1 MKKIAFLKAMGGTSF
16 CSSVIG
22 RTGLG
27 ATIVCVVTALAAVA
41 AFGGAPVN
49 PKLPMSFGV
58 DSKGHNRFVGEFTEI
73 ELSFGGKTYH
83 AGPAK
88 ACDTVAPFPSAEDAA
103 KGMRFKCRF
112 VTKDAAKSQ
121 RLLDNVTPGRG
132 DGFLVDV
139 YQGKFRA
146 VIGNDI
152 CSWSHPVPIQS
163 GRETVVEI
171 NVSASDEVTMSIDG
185 DTRKVPSGNGFVPK
199 WQSVKRTENKAPH
212 PDATWKI
219 RFAEPAEWSKR
230 GWQRRSLSFGNGYFG
245 ASEFGGIDVESLQL
259 TEPTFHTQ
267 QVHKRGHR
275 QGNLTDAADLFA
287 EFGHKDATEYLR
299 EMDLEDALV
308 SVKYKAG
315 GVDYTREMFASYP
328 DKVGAMR
335 FTASKKGALS
345 FTLRAQ
351 VPFLD
356 AKPPMDR
363 TGMVESRKVEGR
375 KTGYRMS
382 DFECQAGEI
391 ALSAKSGAYG
401 VRLAGRFK
409 VVCDGVVEQRGDG
422 ALAVAGA
429 TEATVIYTLAT
440 NYRFV
445 PEMFEADWDQYNL
458 GKEFDRTPYFGP
470 DPAAEADRRIEAASA
485 LGYDELKKRHLADFH
500 ALVGRSAIDVD
511 FDAADMALATPE
523 LRALGGNSVYL
534 QALYWRLGKFLL
546 ASSSRPGTLPGSLQG
561 CWAGPVLETV
571 WGSGF
576 WHNINV
582 QMDYWGAFS
591 CNMAECMEAYA
602 AFNAAFRPVTRRLAE
617 KYLRRVNPAGANE
630 PVTEDF
636 WSVGT
641 AAWPYQVACT
651 PGMHS
656 GPGTGG
662 FTTALYI
669 DWYDF
674 TQDREVLEKQCWPV
688 LRGMADF
695 LTRCV
700 VETNGFYLSA
710 FSASP
715 EQTKRGGG
723 YYHTVGC
730 AFDQQMILLNNA
742 AFVRFAKLL
751 GREDDPV
758 VRRCQEQLAKY
769 DPVQVGESGQI
780 KEFREECFYGDF
792 VREKHHRHISH
803 LVGLYPGAIINR
815 ATPEW
820 LKAASRTLDLRGEVT
835 EAWALVH
842 RVCCRARTGEGDAA
856 VRLFGNLMEVKTA
869 DTLWSIAHGVHI
881 IDANYAGAAAFAELL
896 LQSHEKDGN
905 GNFIIDLLPALPSSW
920 AKHGS
925 FRGLCA
931 RGGWEVDCEWRD
943 GKPVKVDLRP
953 GPNAGPKPTVRF
965 GGSTLAL

>member
-1 MKKIAFLKAMGGTSF
+1 MIKPRWIVALWYAVVATFVAVGGM
-16 CSSVIG
+16 
-22 RTGLG
+22 
-27 ATIVCVVTALAAVA
+27 
-41 AFGGAPVN
+41 PVN

-58 DSKGHNRFVGEFTEI
+58 DSTGRNRFVGEFKDI
-73 ELSFGGKTYH
+73 ELSFGGNTYH
-83 AGPAK
+83 SGPAK
-88 ACDTVAPFPSAEDAA
+88 SGDRVKRFPTAADAE
-103 KGMRFKCRF
+103 KGMHFKCRF

-121 RLLDNVTPGRG
+121 RLLDNVTPGKG
-132 DGFLVDV
+132 NGFLVDV
-139 YQGKFRA
+139 YQGRFRA
-146 VIGNDI
+146 VIGGI
-152 CSWSHPVPIQS
+152 GSWRHPAPIKT

-171 NVSASDEVTMSIDG
+171 NVSADDSVTMSVDG
-185 DTRKVPSGNGFVPK
+185 DTRKVPAGGGFVPA
-199 WQSVKRTENKAPH
+199 WQGVKRVENKAPH

-219 RFAEPAEWSKR
+219 RFREPGEWSLK

-245 ASEFGGIDVESLQL
+245 VSEFGGTDVERLQL

-267 QVHKRGHR
+267 QKHPSSRWV
-275 QGNLTDAADLFA
+275 QGNLTDSADLFV
-287 EFGHKDATEYLR
+287 EFGHKDATDYVR

-308 SVKYKAG
+308 TVKYKAD
-315 GVDYTREMFASYP
+315 GVDYAREYFASYP

-363 TGMVESRKVEGR
+363 TGKVETSGN
-375 KTGYRMS
+375 
-382 DFECQAGEI
+382 EI
-391 ALSAKSGAYG
+391 ALFEKSGAYG
-401 VRLAGRFK
+401 VKLAGRFR
-409 VVCDGVVEQRGDG
+409 VVTDGTVERRDGG
-422 ALAVAGA
+422 ALAVANA

-445 PEMFEADWDQYNL
+445 PEMFEASKGQGSDRNH
-458 GKEFDRTPYFGP
+458 DRTPYLGP
-470 DPAAEADRRIEAASA
+470 DPSAEAERRVEVASA
-485 LGYDELKKRHLADFH
+485 LGYAALKTRHLDDFRG
-500 ALVGRSAIDVD
+500 LVGRSSIDVD

-523 LRALGGNSVYL
+523 LRALAGNSVYL
-534 QALYWRLGKFLL
+534 QQLYWRLGKFLL

-561 CWAGPVLETV
+561 CWAGPVLTTA

-602 AFNAAFRPVTRRLAE
+602 TFNAAFRPTTRAAALGYI
-617 KYLRRVNPAGANE
+617 KRVNPAGLKE
-630 PVTEDF
+630 PVTDDF

-641 AAWPYQVACT
+641 AAWPYQASGA
-651 PGMHS
+651 PGGHS

-674 TQDREVLEKQCWPV
+674 TQDRYVLEKQCWPV

-700 VETNGFYLSA
+700 VETNGLYLSK

-715 EQTKRGGG
+715 EQRSRKGGG
-723 YYHTVGC
+723 YYQTVGC

-751 GREDDPV
+751 GREGDPV
-758 VRRCQEQLAKY
+758 VKRCKEQLAKY

-780 KEFREECFYGDF
+780 KEFREERFYGDF

-803 LVGLYPGAIINR
+803 LVGLYPGAIMNR
-815 ATPEW
+815 TTPDW

-842 RVCCRARTGEGDAA
+842 RMCCRARTGEGDAV

-881 IDANYAGAAAFAELL
+881 IDANYAGAAAFAELV
-896 LQSHEKDGN
+896 LQSHELDEK
-905 GNFIIDLLPALPSSW
+905 GNFVIDLLPALPSSW

-943 GKPVKVDLRP
+943 GKPEKVNLRP
-953 GPNAGPKPTVRF
+953 GPHATPVPPLVRF
-965 GGSTLAL
+965 AGRPWKGVVCVK

>member
-1 MKKIAFLKAMGGTSF
+1 MKNIRLLVSTL
-16 CSSVIG
+16 VIG
-22 RTGLG
+22 
-27 ATIVCVVTALAAVA
+27 VA
-41 AFGGAPVN
+41 MSACGGMPVN
-49 PKLPMSFGV
+49 SKLPMSFGV
-58 DSKGHNRFVGEFTEI
+58 DSTGRNRFVGEFKDI
-73 ELSFGGKTYH
+73 QLSFGGKTYH
-83 AGPAK
+83 SGPAK
-88 ACDTVAPFPSAEDAA
+88 TGDLVKPFPSAKDAA

-121 RLLDNVTPGRG
+121 RLLDNVTPGKG
-132 DGFLVDV
+132 DGFLIDI
-139 YQGKFRA
+139 YKGRFRA
-146 VIGNDI
+146 AIGGV
-152 CSWSHPVPIQS
+152 CYWSHPVPIRT
-163 GRETVVEI
+163 GRETTVEVV
-171 NVSASDEVTMSIDG
+171 VSADDEVTVSVDG
-185 DTRKVPSGNGFVPK
+185 DARKVVHDDYVPN
-199 WQSVKRTENKAPH
+199 WQSVKRVENAAPH

-219 RFAEPAEWSKR
+219 RFREPAVWSLK

-245 ASEFGGIDVESLQL
+245 VSEFGGTDVERLQL

-267 QVHKRGHR
+267 QKHPSSRWV
-275 QGNLTDAADLFA
+275 QGNLTDSADLFV
-287 EFGHKDATEYLR
+287 EFGHKDATGYVR
-299 EMDLEDALV
+299 EMDLEDGLV
-308 SVKYKAG
+308 TVKYKAD
-315 GVDYTREMFASYP
+315 GVDYAREYFTSYP

-345 FTLRAQ
+345 FVVRAQ

-356 AKPPMDR
+356 APPPTHR
-363 TGMVESRKVEGR
+363 TGNVAA
-375 KTGYRMS
+375 
-382 DFECQAGEI
+382 AGNEI
-391 ALSAKSGAYG
+391 ALAAKSGAYG
-401 VRLAGRFK
+401 VKLAGRFR
-409 VVCDGVVEQRGDG
+409 VLSDG
-422 ALAVAGA
+422 AVTAQADGSLKVEGA
-429 TEATVIYTLAT
+429 TEATVVYTLAT

-445 PEMFEADWDQYNL
+445 PEMFEASKGQGSDKNY
-458 GKEFDRTPYFGP
+458 DRSPYLGP
-470 DPAAEADRRIEAASA
+470 DPAAEADRRVAAACA
-485 LGYDELKKRHLADFH
+485 LGYDALKKRHLADFRG
-500 ALVGRSAIDVD
+500 LVGRSSIDVD
-511 FDAADMALATPE
+511 FDAADMALTTPE

-561 CWAGPVLETV
+561 CWSGPVLTTA

-602 AFNAAFRPVTRRLAE
+602 AYNAAFRSTTRTAARN
-617 KYLRRVNPAGANE
+617 YIRRVNPAGLKE
-630 PVTEDF
+630 PFTDDL

-641 AAWPYQVACT
+641 AAWPYQVSGA
-651 PGMHS
+651 PGGHS

-674 TQDREVLEKQCWPV
+674 TQNRNVLEKECWPV

-700 VETNGFYLSA
+700 VETNGLYLSA

-715 EQTKRGGG
+715 EQQSRKGG
-723 YYHTVGC
+723 YYRTVGC

-751 GREDDPV
+751 GREGDPV
-758 VRRCQEQLAKY
+758 VKRCKEQLAKY

-780 KEFREECFYGDF
+780 KEFREERFYGDF

-803 LVGLYPGAIINR
+803 LVGVYPGAIINR
-815 ATPEW
+815 TTPDW
-820 LKAASRTLDLRGEVT
+820 LKAASRTLDLRGEMT
-835 EAWALVH
+835 TAWALVH
-842 RVCCRARTGEGDAA
+842 RACCRTRTGEGDAA
-856 VRLFGNLMEVKTA
+856 VRLFGNLMEAKTA

-881 IDANYAGAAAFAELL
+881 IDANYAGAALFAELV
-896 LQSHEKDGN
+896 LQSHELDEK
-905 GNFIIDLLPALPSSW
+905 GNFVIDLLPALPASW

-943 GKPVKVDLRP
+943 GKPVKVNLRP
-953 GPNAGPKPTVRF
+953 GPHAGPIPLVRF
-965 GGSTLAL
+965 GGKPLDSTLNVAH

>member
-1 MKKIAFLKAMGGTSF
+1 MVRCNTVFVAVVAFAA
-16 CSSVIG
+16 SV
-22 RTGLG
+22 
-27 ATIVCVVTALAAVA
+27 
-41 AFGGAPVN
+41 AFGGMPIN

-58 DSKGHNRFVGEFTEI
+58 NSKGGNRFIGEFKDI
-73 ELSFGGKTYH
+73 QLSFGGKTYH

-88 ACDTVAPFPSAEDAA
+88 SGDRVKPFPTESDAK
-103 KGMRFKCRF
+103 KGMRFACRF
-112 VTKDAAKSQ
+112 VTKNAAAAQ
-121 RLLDNVTPGRG
+121 RLLDNVTPGKG

-139 YQGKFRA
+139 YQGRFRA
-146 VIGNDI
+146 VIGGV
-152 CSWSHPVPIQS
+152 CSWSHPVQIQT
-163 GRETVVEI
+163 GRETLVEI
-171 NVSASDEVTMSIDG
+171 KVSADDSVTMSVDG
-185 DTRKVPSGNGFVPK
+185 DTRKVPSGGGFVPA
-199 WQSVKRTENKAPH
+199 WQSVKRVENKAPH
-212 PDATWKI
+212 PDAMWKI
-219 RFAEPAEWSKR
+219 RFREPGEWSLK

-245 ASEFGGIDVESLQL
+245 VSEFGGVDVERLQL

-267 QVHKRGHR
+267 QKHARSGHK
-275 QGNLTDAADLFA
+275 QGNLTDAADLFV
-287 EFGHKDATEYLR
+287 EFGHKDATDYVR

-308 SVKYKAG
+308 TVRYKAD
-315 GVDYTREMFASYP
+315 GVDYAREYFTSYP

-351 VPFLD
+351 VPFLN

-363 TGMVESRKVEGR
+363 TGKIESQ
-375 KTGYRMS
+375 S
-382 DFECQAGEI
+382 GEI
-391 ALSAKSGAYG
+391 VLSEKSGAYG
-401 VRLAGRFK
+401 VKLAGRFK
-409 VVCDGVVEQRGDG
+409 VLTDGTVERRDGG
-422 ALAVAGA
+422 ALAVANA

-445 PEMFEADWDQYNL
+445 PEMFEASKGQGSDGDY
-458 GKEFDRTPYFGP
+458 DRTPYFGP
-470 DPAAEADRRIEAASA
+470 DPSAEVERRIAAASN
-485 LGYDELKKRHLADFH
+485 LGYDVLKKRHLADFRS
-500 ALVGRSAIDVD
+500 LVERSSIDVD
-511 FDAADMALATPE
+511 FDAADMLLTTPE
-523 LRALGGNSVYL
+523 LRALGGNSIYL
-534 QALYWRLGKFLL
+534 QLLYWRLGKFLL

-561 CWAGPVLETV
+561 CWAGPVLTTA

-602 AFNAAFRPVTRRLAE
+602 AFNAAFRPTTRAAAE
-617 KYLRRVNPAGANE
+617 GYLRRVNPEGLKV
-630 PVTEDF
+630 PLTDDF

-641 AAWPYQVACT
+641 AAWPYQVSGA
-651 PGMHS
+651 PGGHS

-674 TQDREVLEKQCWPV
+674 TQDRDVLEKHCWPV

-700 VETNGFYLSA
+700 VETNGLYLSK

-715 EQTKRGGG
+715 EQRSRNGGG
-723 YYHTVGC
+723 YYKTVGC

-751 GREDDPV
+751 GREDDV
-758 VRRCQEQLAKY
+758 VVKRCKEQLAKY

-780 KEFREECFYGDF
+780 KEYREERFYGDF

-803 LVGLYPGAIINR
+803 LVGLYPGAIMNR
-815 ATPEW
+815 TTPDW

-835 EAWALVH
+835 EAWALLH
-842 RVCCRARTGEGDAA
+842 RMCCRARTGEGDAA

-881 IDANYAGAAAFAELL
+881 IDANYAGAAAFAELV
-896 LQSHEKDGN
+896 LQSHELDEK
-905 GNFIIDLLPALPSSW
+905 GNFVIDLLPALPSSW

-943 GKPVKVDLRP
+943 GKPVKVNLRP
-953 GPNAGPKPTVRF
+953 GPHAGPKPTVRCK
-965 GGSTLAL
+965 

>member
-1 MKKIAFLKAMGGTSF
+1 MRMQIAIM
-16 CSSVIG
+16 
-22 RTGLG
+22 
-27 ATIVCVVTALAAVA
+27 ALCAAAGA
-41 AFGGAPVN
+41 AFGGMPVN

-58 DSKGHNRFVGEFTEI
+58 DSKGYNRFVGEFKEI
-73 ELSFGGKTYH
+73 ELAFGGKTYH
-83 AGPAK
+83 SGPAK
-88 ACDTVAPFPSAEDAA
+88 AGDTIAPFPLAKDAE

-152 CSWSHPVPIQS
+152 CAWSHPTPIQS

-171 NVSASDEVTMSIDG
+171 KVSASDEVTMSVDG
-185 DTRKVPSGNGFVPK
+185 DTRKVPSGRGFVPA
-199 WQSVKRTENKAPH
+199 WQSVKRVENKAPH

-219 RFAEPAEWSKR
+219 RFREPAEWSKR

-245 ASEFGGIDVESLQL
+245 VSEFGGVDVERLQL

-267 QVHKRGHR
+267 MIHVHNKRKY
-275 QGNLTDAADLFA
+275 GNLTDAADLFV
-287 EFGHKDATEYLR
+287 ELGHKDATDYLR

-308 SVKYKAG
+308 TVKYKAG

-351 VPFLD
+351 VPYLD
-356 AKPPMDR
+356 AKPTMDR
-363 TGMVESRKVEGR
+363 TGDV
-375 KTGYRMS
+375 TAAA
-382 DFECQAGEI
+382 DEI
-391 ALSAKSGAYG
+391 KLSAKGGAYG
-401 VRLAGRFK
+401 VKLAGRFR
-409 VVCDGVVEQRGDG
+409 VVCDGKTTAQDDGSLKVE
-422 ALAVAGA
+422 GA
-429 TEATVIYTLAT
+429 TGATVIYTLAT

-445 PEMFEADWDQYNL
+445 PEMFEASSGQWSDRNY
-458 GKEFDRTPYFGP
+458 DRTPYFGP
-470 DPAAEADRRIEAASA
+470 DPAGEADRRITAAAA
-485 LGYDELKKRHLADFH
+485 LGYDELKKRHLADFRG
-500 ALVGRSAIDVD
+500 LVGRSSIDVD
-511 FDAADMALATPE
+511 FDEADMKLTTPE
-523 LRALGGNSVYL
+523 LRALSGNSVYL

-561 CWAGPVLETV
+561 CWSGPVLETI

-602 AFNAAFRPVTRRLAE
+602 AFNAAFRPTTKNAALG
-617 KYLRRVNPAGANE
+617 YIGRVNPDGLKE
-630 PVTEDF
+630 PVTDDL

-641 AAWPYQVACT
+641 ASWPYQVSGA
-651 PGMHS
+651 PGGHS

-674 TQDREVLEKQCWPV
+674 TQSREVLEKQCWPV

-700 VETNGFYLSA
+700 VETNGLYLSK

-715 EQTKRGGG
+715 EQFSRGGG

-742 AFVRFAKLL
+742 AFVQCAKLL
-751 GREDDPV
+751 GRED
-758 VRRCQEQLAKY
+758 

-780 KEFREECFYGDF
+780 KEFREERFYGDF

-815 ATPEW
+815 TTPQW

-842 RVCCRARTGEGDAA
+842 RMCCRARTGEGDAA

-896 LQSHEKDGN
+896 LQSHEKDEK
-905 GNFIIDLLPALPSSW
+905 GNFVIDLLPALPSSW

-953 GPNAGPKPTVRF
+953 GPNAGPKPSVRF
-965 GGSTLAL
+965 RGGFDEKRR

>member
-1 MKKIAFLKAMGGTSF
+1 MKDMKTIHFFVL
-16 CSSVIG
+16 VIG
-22 RTGLG
+22 
-27 ATIVCVVTALAAVA
+27 AALS

-58 DSKGHNRFVGEFTEI
+58 DSKGHNRFVGEFKEI

-83 AGPAK
+83 SGPAK
-88 ACDTVAPFPSAEDAA
+88 ACDRIAPFPSVKDAE

-132 DGFLVDV
+132 DGFLIDV
-139 YQGKFRA
+139 YQGKVRA
-146 VIGNDI
+146 VIGDI
-152 CSWSHPVPIQS
+152 CHWSHPTPIQS

-171 NVSASDEVTMSIDG
+171 NVSASNEVTMSVDG
-185 DTRKVPSGNGFVPK
+185 DTRKVPSGGGYVPK
-199 WQSVKRTENKAPH
+199 WQSVKRVENKASH

-219 RFAEPAEWSKR
+219 RFREPGEWSLK

-245 ASEFGGIDVESLQL
+245 VSEFGGVDVERLQL

-267 QVHKRGHR
+267 QIHRRSKRK
-275 QGNLTDAADLFA
+275 QGNLTDAADLFV
-287 EFGHKDATEYLR
+287 EFGHKDATDYLR

-308 SVKYKAG
+308 TVKYKAG
-315 GVDYTREMFASYP
+315 GVDYTREMFVSYP
-328 DKVGAMR
+328 DKVGAIR
-335 FTASKKGALS
+335 FTASEKGALS

-363 TGMVESRKVEGR
+363 TGKVGGRVSSRAA
-375 KTGYRMS
+375 S
-382 DFECQAGEI
+382 GEI

-401 VRLAGRFK
+401 VKLAGRFK
-409 VVCDGVVEQRGDG
+409 VISDGEVTAQSDGSLKVDG
-422 ALAVAGA
+422 ATG
-429 TEATVIYTLAT
+429 ATVIYTLAT

-445 PEMFEADWDQYNL
+445 PEMFEASKGQGSDAQH
-458 GKEFDRTPYFGP
+458 DRTPYFGP
-470 DPAAEADRRIEAASA
+470 DPSAEADRRIASAIA
-485 LGYDELKKRHLADFH
+485 LGYDELKKRHLADFRS
-500 ALVGRSAIDVD
+500 LVGRSSIDVD
-511 FDAADMALATPE
+511 FDAADMKLTTPE

-561 CWAGPVLETV
+561 CWAGPVLATT

-602 AFNAAFRPVTRRLAE
+602 AFNAAFRPRTKNAALG
-617 KYLRRVNPAGANE
+617 YIGRVNPDGLKE
-630 PVTEDF
+630 PVTDDL

-641 AAWPYQVACT
+641 ASWPYQVSGA
-651 PGMHS
+651 PGGHS

-674 TQDREVLEKQCWPV
+674 TQSREVLEKQCWPV

-700 VETNGFYLSA
+700 VETNGLYLSK

-715 EQTKRGGG
+715 EQFSRAGG

-742 AFVRFAKLL
+742 AFVQCAKLL

-758 VRRCQEQLAKY
+758 VRRCKEQLAKY

-792 VREKHHRHISH
+792 VKEKHHRHISH
-803 LVGLYPGAIINR
+803 LVGLYPGAIINH
-815 ATPEW
+815 ATPDW

-842 RVCCRARTGEGDAA
+842 RMCCRARTGEGDAA

-896 LQSHEKDGN
+896 LQSHEKDEK

-943 GKPVKVDLRP
+943 GKPVNVDLRP
-953 GPNAGPKPTVRF
+953 GPNAGPKPLVRF
-965 GGSTLAL
+965 NGVPVDRADM

>member
-1 MKKIAFLKAMGGTSF
+1 MKNIRLLVSTL
-16 CSSVIG
+16 VIG
-22 RTGLG
+22 
-27 ATIVCVVTALAAVA
+27 AAMSV
-41 AFGGAPVN
+41 FGGMPIN

-58 DSKGHNRFVGEFTEI
+58 NSKGGNRFVGEFKDI
-73 ELSFGGKTYH
+73 QLSFGGKTYH

-88 ACDTVAPFPSAEDAA
+88 VGERVKPFPTVADAE
-103 KGMRFKCRF
+103 KGMRFTCRF
-112 VTKDAAKSQ
+112 VTKNAAVAQ
-121 RLLDNVTPGRG
+121 RLLDNVTPGKG

-139 YQGKFRA
+139 YQGRFRA
-146 VIGNDI
+146 VIGGI
-152 CSWSHPVPIQS
+152 CSWSHPVPIQT
-163 GRETVVEI
+163 GRETLVEI
-171 NVSASDEVTMSIDG
+171 IVSADDSVTMSVDG
-185 DTRKVPSGNGFVPK
+185 DTRKIPSGGGFVPA
-199 WQSVKRTENKAPH
+199 WQSVKRVENKAPH

-219 RFAEPAEWSKR
+219 RFREPGEWSLK

-245 ASEFGGIDVESLQL
+245 VSEFGGVDVERLQL

-267 QVHKRGHR
+267 QKHPRNKYK
-275 QGNLTDAADLFA
+275 QGNLTDATDLFV
-287 EFGHKDATEYLR
+287 EFGHKDATDYVR

-308 SVKYKAG
+308 TVKYKAG
-315 GVDYTREMFASYP
+315 GVDYAREYFTSYP

-345 FTLRAQ
+345 FTLRAA

-356 AKPPMDR
+356 AAPPMDR

-375 KTGYRMS
+375 MPCCRMS
-382 DFECQAGEI
+382 NAECQSGEI
-391 ALSAKSGAYG
+391 TLSEKSGAYG
-401 VRLAGRFK
+401 VKLAGRFR
-409 VVCDGVVEQRGDG
+409 VFTDGTVERRDGG
-422 ALAVAGA
+422 ALAVANA

-445 PEMFEADWDQYNL
+445 PEMFEASKGQGSDRDY
-458 GKEFDRTPYFGP
+458 DRTPYFGP
-470 DPAAEADRRIEAASA
+470 DPSPEAERRVASASA
-485 LGYDELKKRHLADFH
+485 LGYDELKKRHLADFRS
-500 ALVGRSAIDVD
+500 LVGRSSIDVD
-511 FDAADMALATPE
+511 FDAADMALTTPE

-534 QALYWRLGKFLL
+534 QVLYWRLGKFLL

-561 CWAGPVLETV
+561 CWAGPVLMTT

-602 AFNAAFRPVTRRLAE
+602 GFNAAFRPTTRAAALNYI
-617 KYLRRVNPAGANE
+617 KRVNPAGLKE
-630 PVTEDF
+630 PITDDF

-641 AAWPYQVACT
+641 AAWPYQASGA
-651 PGMHS
+651 PGGHS

-674 TQDREVLEKQCWPV
+674 TQSRKVLEKQCWPV

-700 VETNGFYLSA
+700 VETNGLYLSK

-715 EQTKRGGG
+715 EQISKRGG
-723 YYHTVGC
+723 YYQTVGC

-751 GREDDPV
+751 GREDDAV
-758 VRRCQEQLAKY
+758 VKRCKEQLTKY

-780 KEFREECFYGDF
+780 KEYREERFYGDF

-803 LVGLYPGAIINR
+803 LVGLYPGAIMNR
-815 ATPEW
+815 TTPDW

-842 RVCCRARTGEGDAA
+842 RMCCRARTGEGDAA

-881 IDANYAGAAAFAELL
+881 IDANYAGAAAFAELV
-896 LQSHEKDGN
+896 LQSHELDEK
-905 GNFIIDLLPALPSSW
+905 GNFVIDLLPALPSSW

-943 GKPVKVDLRP
+943 GKPVKVNLHP
-953 GPNAGPKPTVRF
+953 GPHAGPKPLVRF
-965 GGSTLAL
+965 QGRPCALQPKQN